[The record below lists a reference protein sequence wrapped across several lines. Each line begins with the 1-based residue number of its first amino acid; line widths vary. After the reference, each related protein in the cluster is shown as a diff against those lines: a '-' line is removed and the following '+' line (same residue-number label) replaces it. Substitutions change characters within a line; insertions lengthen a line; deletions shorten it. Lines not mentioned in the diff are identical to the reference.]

1 MATLASLTLD
11 VEEMLLGVAQI
22 ERPWEDSLS
31 TQVTDAADTT
41 WRFTS
46 YSGWK
51 LNDYCEVLDTTG
63 AADEI
68 VILAA
73 DATAGDTTV
82 RRAQRG
88 STVHTGAIA
97 AATGI
102 RKNPA
107 YPRVT
112 IARFINDCVDTM
124 LWPHV
129 WYRTQRSLT
138 YDEDAGYYTLA
149 AADFDVEEM
158 FQLDLSGKTLG
169 TASFANATDRWTLA
183 AHGLIVGD
191 HVRFTSKGGSATP
204 AEYDID
210 TDYWVLTVPS
220 TSTFTLGLTADAS
233 TPVNGLADSTA
244 NWTVERRLPSYHPFP
259 RGWWATQTDS
269 PARSTDRILR
279 VFRCYTPDET
289 IYYTT
294 KTKPLSS
301 AISSIPDQL
310 AAAVP
315 WGACAL
321 LLGGTRAAPMR
332 TDPKRMPPNDAF
344 PAGQFV
350 ADSRYFL
357 AMFSELI
364 STYRKGL
371 LKEKQPSPRWV
382 SLLGVRRG

>member
-46 YSGWK
+46 YNGWK

-73 DATAGDTTV
+73 DAVVGDTTV

-112 IARFINDCVDTM
+112 IARFIGDCIDTM
-124 LWPHV
+124 LWPNV
-129 WYRTQRSLT
+129 WYRAQRSLT
-138 YDEDAGYYTLA
+138 WDNDSGYYSLTA
-149 AADFDVEEM
+149 TDFDVEEM
-158 FQLDLSGKTLG
+158 YQLDLSGKTVG
-169 TASFANATDRWTLA
+169 AATFANATDTWTLA
-183 AHGLIVGD
+183 SHGLIVGD
-191 HVRFTSKGGSATP
+191 HVRFTSANGSATP
-204 AEYDID
+204 AEYAID
-210 TDYWVLTVPS
+210 TDYWVLTVP
-220 TSTFTLGLTADAS
+220 TADTFTIGITADAAS
-233 TPVNGLADSTA
+233 AVNGLANSTA
-244 NWTVERRLPSYHPFP
+244 GWTLERRLPSYHPFP
-259 RGWWATQTDS
+259 RGWWALQTES

-279 VFRCYTPDET
+279 VFRSYSPDET
-289 IYYTT
+289 IYYTV
-294 KTKPLSS
+294 KAKPSSS
-301 AISSIPDQL
+301 AISSLPAQL

-332 TDPKRMPPNDAF
+332 TDPKRMPANDAF
-344 PAGQFV
+344 PTGQFV

-371 LKEKQPSPRWV
+371 LKEKQPLPRWT